1 MPTPSV
7 PDADTVGGRIFISY
21 ASEDADLAGQ
31 IRAGFEHAGVACWI
45 APRDIQPGTSFP
57 AAITAAIHS
66 CGALVLLLTPQSNT
80 SRHVLSEVE
89 LAFNASKPIL
99 AVLLGAVT
107 PSADLQYFLSTSH
120 WFDAEASFDAAD
132 MAKLRGDLERLLA
145 GERVRI
151 GAAQER
157 QRRRVAL
164 RAAAAVAATLVV
176 GLLMYLALR
185 DRTPPA
191 QLAATGS
198 PAATPEPRITA
209 TPPPTEPATPAGAST
224 PAPGVAMPGAP
235 AGTATAPAPA
245 PAPSTPPNTAPLA
258 PPASTATTA
267 LRTKVHAADGQTY
280 AWIPPGRFSMGCST
294 GDGDCQ
300 PDELPVHTVRLSRGF
315 WLARTEVTN
324 AQYERKMKP
333 TQRAEGAGVTHPAVG
348 MDWSEAKA
356 YCAAIGGRLP
366 TEAEWEYAAR
376 AGSPDRY
383 YDTLADV
390 AWYERNSDDRSHPV
404 AQKAPNAFGVYDMLG
419 NVYEWVLDRYY
430 NKYDDTSEEVEEPLA
445 SNASAVARGGAWHAE
460 AKDVRVS
467 NRFGVPPD
475 YADANVGLR
484 CALNGP

>member
-1 MPTPSV
+1 MTTPSV
-7 PDADTVGGRIFISY
+7 AGAHGAAGPIFISY

-99 AVLLGAVT
+99 AVLVGAVT
-107 PSADLQYFLSTSH
+107 PSADLQYFISTSH
-120 WFDAEASFDAAD
+120 WFDAEASFDDAD

-145 GERVRI
+145 GERVRL

-164 RAAAAVAATLVV
+164 RAVAAVAATLVV
-176 GLLMYLALR
+176 GLLIYLALR
-185 DRTPPA
+185 DRTLPA
-191 QLAATGS
+191 QPEATGS
-198 PAATPEPRITA
+198 PATAPERRVAA
-209 TPPPTEPATPAGAST
+209 TPPPTEPDAPAGAS
-224 PAPGVAMPGAP
+224 
-235 AGTATAPAPA
+235 APAPA
-245 PAPSTPPNTAPLA
+245 TSTPPSTPPSDPRVTPPLA
-258 PPASTATTA
+258 PPASPATTA
-267 LRTKVHAADGQTY
+267 LRTKVNAADGQTY

-300 PDELPVHTVRLSRGF
+300 PDELPVHTVRLPRGF

-324 AQYERKMKP
+324 AQYEKKMKP
-333 TQRAEGAGVTHPAVG
+333 THRAEGAGGTHPAVG

-356 YCAAIGGRLP
+356 YCAAVGGRLP

-376 AGSPDRY
+376 AGSP
-383 YDTLADV
+383 
-390 AWYERNSDDRSHPV
+390 
-404 AQKAPNAFGVYDMLG
+404 
-419 NVYEWVLDRYY
+419 DRYY

-445 SNASAVARGGAWHAE
+445 SNASAVARGGAWHAA

-475 YADANVGLR
+475 YADANVGFR
-484 CALNGP
+484 CALN